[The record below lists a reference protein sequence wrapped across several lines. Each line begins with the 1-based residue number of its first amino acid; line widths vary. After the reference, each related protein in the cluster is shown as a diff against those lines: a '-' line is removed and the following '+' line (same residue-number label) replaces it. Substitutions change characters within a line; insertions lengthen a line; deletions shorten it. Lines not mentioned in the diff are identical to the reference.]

1 MPSER
6 LRSRV
11 STAAYDEIDWNCV
24 TISENAP
31 IRCENAIADCVITPN
46 STWSRMNSGPT
57 ISAGMIW
64 IR

>member
-1 MPSER
+1 
-6 LRSRV
+6 V
-11 STAAYDEIDWNCV
+11 STAAYDEIDWNWV

-31 IRCENAIADCVITPN
+31 IRCENAIAACVITPN
-46 STWSRMNSGPT
+46 STWPRMNNGPT

>member
-1 MPSER
+1 MPSDS
-6 LRSRV
+6 LPSRA
-11 STAAYDEIDWNCV
+11 STAAYDEIGWNCV

-31 IRCENAIADCVITPN
+31 IRCEKAIADCVITPN
-46 STWSRMNSGPT
+46 STRPRMKSGPT